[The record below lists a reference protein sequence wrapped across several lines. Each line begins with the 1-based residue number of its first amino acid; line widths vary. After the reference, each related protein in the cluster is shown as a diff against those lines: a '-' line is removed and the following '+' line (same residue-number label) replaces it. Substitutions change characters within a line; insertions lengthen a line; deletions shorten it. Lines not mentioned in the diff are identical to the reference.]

1 MEHGFISGMIQVLEI
16 LLSDYGAVTVAISVF
31 FLGENAAL
39 AIFALA
45 GLGLIDPVTAFM
57 WAFVGSL
64 LSDVFWFFIAEFV
77 LRKHYEKRVKEAK
90 QEESSKFLMRLI
102 DKHFFWMLIFIKFLA
117 GIRLILTIYIVL
129 KNKIPFWKKIL
140 LDSIGTLLF
149 MGALFPLG
157 WYLGK
162 GNSQSLSIEQGLGR
176 IITGIVLIIIVSHLI
191 IKLIPWIVQKR
202 APAKQQNLDTKDN
215 SSSL

>member
-1 MEHGFISGMIQVLEI
+1 MEHGFISGMILVMEVL
-16 LLSDYGAVTVAISVF
+16 LNDYGAFTVAVSVF

-45 GLGLIDPVTAFM
+45 GLGFISPVEAFL

-90 QEESSKFLMRLI
+90 QEESNRFFMRLI
-102 DKHFFWMLIFIKFLA
+102 DNHFFWMLIFIKFMV

-129 KNKIPFWKKIL
+129 KNKIPFWKKVL
-140 LDSIGTLLF
+140 LDSIGTFLF
-149 MGALFPLG
+149 MGALFPVG

-162 GNSQSLSIEQGLGR
+162 GNSESLSIEQGLER
-176 IITGIVLIIIVSHLI
+176 IITGIVLLIVISHLI
-191 IKLIPWIVQKR
+191 MKFVPILIEKRKR
-202 APAKQQNLDTKDN
+202 AKHRKNAQVTDTK
-215 SSSL
+215 